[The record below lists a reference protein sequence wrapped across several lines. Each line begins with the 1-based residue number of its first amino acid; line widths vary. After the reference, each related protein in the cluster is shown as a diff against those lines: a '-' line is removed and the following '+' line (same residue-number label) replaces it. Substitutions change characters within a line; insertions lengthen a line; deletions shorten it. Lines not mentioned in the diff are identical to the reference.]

1 MQTDSHALS
10 PLVHRIAAGQ
20 ALGLD
25 LLMGSEVFC
34 RQGRLRLTLGPLARL
49 EAHCGYALALAA
61 GQGWRA
67 PGRVWVQCASAGQ
80 CVCIVAITP
89 GVEEKR
95 EWRWWPPLKVV
106 NALKERRARDA
117 RKEMNL

>member
-20 ALGLD
+20 ALGFD

-34 RQGRLRLTLGPLARL
+34 RQGSLRLTLGPLARL
-49 EAHCGYALALAA
+49 EAHCGHALALAA

-89 GVEEKR
+89 GAQMEQGR
-95 EWRWWPPLKVV
+95 RLWPPLK
-106 NALKERRARDA
+106 ALKAFAGLRA
-117 RKEMNL
+117 